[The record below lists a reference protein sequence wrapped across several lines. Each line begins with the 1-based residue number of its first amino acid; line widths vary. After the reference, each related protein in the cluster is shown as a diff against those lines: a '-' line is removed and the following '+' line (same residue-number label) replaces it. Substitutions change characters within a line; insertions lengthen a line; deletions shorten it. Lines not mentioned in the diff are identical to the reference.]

1 MARKS
6 ETLELVIRARESAS
20 KEVKKLN
27 KAFDITRSRIT
38 SLRKT
43 VLNLKTAFAGL
54 AIGYTVKNLVSAS
67 NEQARAVEGLNTALK
82 SMGRYTPELSS
93 QMQDLASALQ
103 ETTNYGDE
111 ATMQGQKFL
120 VTYRDITDDLL
131 PRSSKAMLNLAAL
144 MGGDVASAANMLGK
158 ASMGMTGELR
168 RVGIT
173 VDANVYK
180 SEGYV
185 GVLRAIESQVS
196 GQAEAMRRATGPWI
210 AIGNAIGDVKEKL
223 GDMVKISFGP
233 FGEDL
238 LTVIGL
244 INAKIKEFQES
255 ADFKGWVKSTQ
266 ERIQRFFETALLNT
280 ASFYDAIHPI
290 LHNIR
295 VVISSIWDT
304 FRGLPDWVRDVGLVV
319 AILGG
324 KKVAV
329 AVAGLAHLYNAVKNL
344 SAGLGLVA
352 GGQMKLEEM
361 ADMNFE
367 KLDAHIKKFDRDF
380 EKTSE
385 TIEGG
390 AKPVKDFWKEFSEAE
405 TAAEKVR
412 ILTQY
417 MKQLREEQAKQAGE
431 KKVPTATPPP
441 VPVAADE
448 AKTKSH
454 LARLVAAAKTGL
466 LTLTNIYKNGEIT
479 LTQYFDRRRELI
491 EQQYAVEIAAMKEA
505 AAAETDPSKKLALED
520 RIFAKEQDHK
530 RTLINLTNEQIEAE
544 KALEQKKIEID
555 QAMADLRLR
564 AEDEKGGGLL
574 QAQFDQELAEM
585 DARHAEELQGFKDLL
600 NDKLAAEMGYA
611 DEAAALR
618 DIQGMQRLEKEKL
631 LADQE
636 RRIRES
642 QLENAKTVAGGMA
655 DIFDNL
661 YELTDKKHKE
671 FFYLAKAAALAEAIM
686 NTAQGITKAL
696 AQGGI
701 MGPVMAGVVAAAG
714 AIQIATIT
722 AQRLAAGGK
731 IQGSSPS
738 DTADNVPIMAT
749 AGEYVQ
755 PVKTVQYYG
764 SQVME
769 AMRKRMIPKEIFA
782 GLTMPSFTIPRPS
795 YAFAAGGPVP
805 AQPAGTADQETS
817 INIIN
822 VTDPRELDRYLAS
835 SAGQNAILNVL
846 SSRAEAV
853 KRVLR

>member
-54 AIGYTVKNLVSAS
+54 AIGYTIKNLVSAS
-67 NEQARAVEGLNTALK
+67 NEQAKAVEGLNTALK

-93 QMQDLASALQ
+93 QLQDLASALQ
-103 ETTNYGDE
+103 KTTNYGDE

-131 PRSSKAMLNLAAL
+131 PRSSKAMLDLAAL
-144 MGGDVASAANMLGK
+144 MGGDVTSAANMLGK

-173 VDANVYK
+173 VDANTYK

-196 GQAEAMRRATGPWI
+196 GQAEAMRRATGPWV
-210 AIGNAIGDVKEKL
+210 AIGNTIGDVKEKL
-223 GDMVKISFGP
+223 GDIIKITFGP

-238 LTVIGL
+238 LNIIDL
-244 INAKIKEFQES
+244 INKKIKEFQKS
-255 ADFKGWVKSTQ
+255 ADFKDWAKNAQ
-266 ERIQRFFETALLNT
+266 EKIQAFFENTLLG
-280 ASFYDAIHPI
+280 AAVFYDGVKPI
-290 LHNIR
+290 IKGIKNAL
-295 VVISSIWDT
+295 SSIWDIYT
-304 FRGLPDWVRDVGLVV
+304 ALPSWVQEVGL
-319 AILGG
+319 ILAVIGG
-324 KKVAV
+324 KKIAFAIVGIAILNDKINELKTYLSGFTERFWDKVLPVKKIEETGAV
-329 AVAGLAHLYNAVKNL
+329 IRGK
-344 SAGLGLVA
+344 
-352 GGQMKLEEM
+352 
-361 ADMNFE
+361 
-367 KLDAHIKKFDRDF
+367 I
-380 EKTSE
+380 T
-385 TIEGG
+385 
-390 AKPVKDFWKEFSEAE
+390 KPVKDLWKEFSEAK
-405 TAAEKVR
+405 TAAEKVK

-431 KKVPTATPPP
+431 KKAPKAPAPL
-441 VPVAADE
+441 VPVATDE

-454 LARLVAAAKTGL
+454 LARLVAATKTGL
-466 LTLTNIYKNGEIT
+466 LTLTNIYKDGEIT
-479 LTQYFDRRRELI
+479 LGQYFDRRRELI
-491 EQQYAVEIAAMKEA
+491 EKQYAVEMAAMTAA
-505 AAAETDPSKKLALED
+505 AAAEKDPSKKLALED
-520 RIFAKEQDHK
+520 QIFAKEQDHK
-530 RTLINLTNEQIEAE
+530 RTLINLTNQQIEAE
-544 KALEQKKIEID
+544 KSLAQKKIEID

-564 AEDEKGGGLL
+564 AESEKGGGLL
-574 QAQFDQELAEM
+574 QAGFDKELAEM
-585 DARHAEELQGFKDLL
+585 GARHTEELQTFKDLL

-618 DIQGMQRLEKEKL
+618 DVQGMQRLEKEKL

-661 YELTDKKHKE
+661 YELTGKKHKE

-701 MGPVMAGVVAAAG
+701 MGPVMAGIVATAG

-731 IQGSSPS
+731 IRGSSPS
-738 DTADNVPIMAT
+738 ETADNIPIMAT

-764 SQVME
+764 SQIME
-769 AMRKRMIPKEIFA
+769 AMRKRMIPREIFA

-805 AQPAGTADQETS
+805 AQAAGAADRETS